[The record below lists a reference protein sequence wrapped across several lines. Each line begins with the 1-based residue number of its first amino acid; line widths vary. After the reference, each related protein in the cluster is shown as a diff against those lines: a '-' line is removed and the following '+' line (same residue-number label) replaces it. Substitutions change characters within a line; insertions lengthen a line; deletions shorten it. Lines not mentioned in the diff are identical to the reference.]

1 MAYYP
6 KIKLSPLREIGWSL
20 WDPIGLGLPGEGWP
34 KSCADE
40 YDGYLLHASDMLN
53 AGKSRQDVSRYL
65 VQIASEHMGL
75 SQVDERAAIAT
86 VNAIA
91 QYLETLPDGPT
102 KVG

>member
-1 MAYYP
+1 MAYCS
-6 KIKLSPLREIGWSL
+6 KIKLSQLRDIGWSL

-40 YDGYLLHASDMLN
+40 YDDYLLHASDMLN